1 MALANIVTNLAS
13 SLGVSEFGTAN
24 FMRIEDQFVTGGSE
38 FVGTNSL
45 KENNPQEILI
55 ACKNK
60 RRRVCGILN
69 EGIKLSG
76 ESKWEEMFGGGITA
90 IGGSLVNMVNKG
102 LQGFRGTSIQQPWM
116 NRKFWNSTKPFS
128 FSFSFNFIEDGNGG
142 KTDVWEPTQA
152 LLSFVFPRD
161 LGTGEQIKKT
171 LDNARGIDTSR
182 ANTDGGKGLITAGV
196 DAIATEFAIPGP
208 SVRYSPDN
216 KSNTTIS
223 SDSGESVGDKGGD
236 AVTLVIGNLFAFGG
250 VYLEKVDVEY
260 SPNMDT
266 YGYPLW
272 AKCTVQATVMDVNY
286 CQTNG
291 DFMISQFANSQGA
304 MSSLLDSIA
313 TFGSDV
319 GENVK
324 KIFKATTK
332 KI

>member
-1 MALANIVTNLAS
+1 MALANIAS
-13 SLGVSEFGTAN
+13 NIVGSLGIPEFGAAN
-24 FMRIEDQFVTGGSE
+24 FMRIEDQFITGSPNL
-38 FVGTNSL
+38 VGTGSA
-45 KENNPQEILI
+45 KENNPQEIII

-90 IGGSLVNMVNKG
+90 LGGSIVNMVNKG

-142 KTDVWEPTQA
+142 KVDVFEPLQA
-152 LLSFVFPRD
+152 LLSFTFPRD
-161 LGTGEQIKKT
+161 LGTGDQIKKT
-171 LDNARGIDTSR
+171 LSNSQLLDMEQKNS
-182 ANTDGGKGLITAGV
+182 DGGKGLLTAGV
-196 DAIATEFAIPGP
+196 DALAMEFAIPGP

-216 KSNTTIS
+216 KST
-223 SDSGESVGDKGGD
+223 SGDNYEKSGD

-250 VYLEKVDVEY
+250 VYLEKVDVET

-272 AKCTVQATVMDVNY
+272 AKCNVQATVMDVNY

-291 DFMISQFANSQGA
+291 DFMIGQFADSQGA
-304 MSSLLDSIA
+304 LSSLLDSIA
-313 TFGSDV
+313 TFGSDLSE
-319 GENVK
+319 GVK
-324 KIFKATTK
+324 NIFKATTK